1 MKNIKK
7 QVNRIIQTAMDE
19 DFVNDDVT
27 TKCLVNKNQIS
38 EGYILSR
45 EDAII
50 CGTEIVKATFKK
62 FDPKVKVFLYQKD
75 GTKIKKNEPVIF
87 LKGSTRSILSCERI
101 ALNFLGHLSGIATLT
116 NQCVEKVANSKVKIL
131 DTRKTTPGLRDL
143 EKYAVRCGQGENHR
157 RDLKAM
163 VLIKDNHLLAKQN
176 HLTFSTI
183 ISQLR
188 RQTKKKIEL
197 EVDTLSQFKEALSAR
212 PDIILLDNMTISQIK
227 QAVILKK
234 QSGHKILLEASGG
247 VDLKTILN
255 ISKTGID
262 RISIG
267 QLTHSANSVN
277 FSMELVK

>member
-7 QVNRIIQTAMDE
+7 QVDRIIQTAMDE
-19 DFVNDDVT
+19 DFVHDDVT

-45 EDAII
+45 ENAVI
-50 CGTEIVKATFKK
+50 CGSEIVKAVFKK
-62 FDPKVKVFLYQKD
+62 FDPKVKIFIYQKD
-75 GTKIKKNEPVIF
+75 GAKIKTNEPVIF

-116 NQCVEKVANSKVKIL
+116 NQFVQKIANSKVKIL

-143 EKYAVRCGQGENHR
+143 EKYAVRCGEGENHR

-163 VLIKDNHLLAKQN
+163 VLIKDNHLLAKQH
-176 HLTFSTI
+176 HLTFSDVI
-183 ISQLR
+183 FQLR
-188 RQTKKKIEL
+188 RKTKKRIEL
-197 EVDTLSQFKEALSAR
+197 EVDTLHQFKEALQAK
-212 PDIILLDNMTISQIK
+212 PDIILLDNMTIAQLK
-227 QAVILKK
+227 HAVNLRN
-234 QSGHKILLEASGG
+234 QSGRKILLEASGG
-247 VDLKTILN
+247 VNLKTIVN

-277 FSMELVK
+277 FSMEFVK